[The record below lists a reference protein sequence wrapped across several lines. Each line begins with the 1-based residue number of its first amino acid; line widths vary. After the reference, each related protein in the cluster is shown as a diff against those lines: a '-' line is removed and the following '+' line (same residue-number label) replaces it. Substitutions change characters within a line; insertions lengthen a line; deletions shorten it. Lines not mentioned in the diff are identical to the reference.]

1 MNCKNHMET
10 ESVFVCT
17 VCGEP
22 LCTDCA
28 VELGRN
34 ICCREC
40 LNKIVEQKTGNKAPV
55 KKSWWLA
62 MLLSLVPGTG
72 HMYLG
77 LVKKGTTIMALLFS
91 LVFLII
97 LLSESSAWL
106 AGYLIPSL
114 CFMFL
119 SYSIFDC
126 ISLTSRINA
135 GEDLQ
140 NEGIYEL
147 GLLKELI
154 IRRKGLF
161 SLVLIISGSI
171 GIVNIFSKVIGE
183 VLFNLLGVHFSIA
196 AFLIP
201 LLLIILGFYLLRE
214 GRSRRF

>member
-1 MNCKNHMET
+1 MKCKSHIEA
-10 ESVFVCT
+10 ESSYACT

-22 LCTDCA
+22 LCSECA
-28 VELGRN
+28 VELGN
-34 ICCREC
+34 KIFCRDC
-40 LNKIVEQKTGNKAPV
+40 LNEIVARKTDSKAPA
-55 KKSWWLA
+55 KKSWLLA
-62 MLLSLVPGTG
+62 ILLSLVPGTG

-77 LVKKGTTIMALLFS
+77 LVKKGTTIMSLLFS

-97 LLSESSAWL
+97 LISESSAWL

-114 CFMFL
+114 SFLFL

-126 ISLTSRINA
+126 ISLTGRINS
-135 GEDLQ
+135 GEDPE

-161 SLVLIISGSI
+161 SLVLIIAGCI

-183 VLFNLLGVHFSIA
+183 VIFSILGVHFSIA